1 MFNNRFVLKYKHN
14 LGGILLMNYINKEIP
29 DFDVKA
35 YHNGELKSYNK
46 QNLLGKWSI
55 LFFYPADFSFVCPTE
70 LQDLEKHYADFK
82 ANNAEIYSVSVDSEF
97 SHMAWAEN
105 TDSIGKIEYPM
116 LADQK
121 HQLADFFD
129 LIDSDSGQ
137 AYRGVYII
145 NPEGVIKSYTV
156 NAMGVGRNAQEILRT
171 LEAAQFVAENGDNV
185 CPANW
190 HPGEKTIVPGADL
203 VGKI

>member
-1 MFNNRFVLKYKHN
+1 
-14 LGGILLMNYINKEIP
+14 MNYINKEIP

-35 YHNGELKSYNK
+35 YHNGELISYNK
-46 QNLLGKWSI
+46 KNLLGKWSI

-70 LQDLEKHYADFK
+70 LQDLQKNYADFK
-82 ANNAEIYSVSVDSEF
+82 QNNAEIYSVSVDSEF

-105 TDSIGKIEYPM
+105 TEGIGKIEYPM
-116 LADQK
+116 LSDQK

-129 LIDSDSGQ
+129 LLDSQSGQ
-137 AYRGVYII
+137 TYRGVFII
-145 NPEGVIKSYTV
+145 DPKGVIKSYTV
-156 NAMGVGRNAQEILRT
+156 NAMGIGRNAKEILRT
-171 LEAAQFVAENGDNV
+171 LEAAQFVEENGDNV

-190 HPGEKTIVPGADL
+190 HPGEKTIVPSSDL